1 MHGIPVWQRTPRD
14 RLYVLASAYGGADGF
29 IEDGRFYMHQA
40 LSGAVYA
47 SDRFAFVDADQV
59 PPGDPLERFVVDGL
73 DQASRGQHALA
84 SRLRAP

>member
-1 MHGIPVWQRTPRD
+1 MLEALHRAARARAG
-14 RLYVLASAYGGADGF
+14 LG
-29 IEDGRFYMHQA
+29 EDGRFYMHQA

-47 SDRFAFVDADQV
+47 NDRFSFADADQV
-59 PPGDPLERFVVDGL
+59 PPGDPVEPFVVQGL